1 MYTIEHMTKTVL
13 NIKTDK
19 DVKDEARR
27 VAGELGVP
35 LSTVVNAYLK
45 QFIREKEV
53 NLSLSPTM
61 TPQLEKLLASV
72 HKDIIKGKNLSPAFS
87 SSKEMDD
94 YLDDL
99 N

>member
-1 MYTIEHMTKTVL
+1 MTKTVL

-27 VAGELGVP
+27 VASELGVP

-45 QFIREKEV
+45 QFIRDKEV

-61 TPQLEKLLASV
+61 TPQLEKLLAGV
-72 HKDIIKGKNLSPAFS
+72 HKDIIKGKNLSPSFS
-87 SSKEMDD
+87 SSKEMDN
-94 YLDDL
+94 YLDTL
-99 N
+99 E